1 MRRMRTMIPVVLLAV
16 TTACSA
22 DSSRTVTSP
31 QLDETTA
38 ESGPSASGHG
48 NWINAAGESVSRS
61 FYARLMPD
69 GTVRGE
75 FIQHVTAL
83 DGTVRKNQSEIDC
96 MHFLAPND
104 VVLSGVVKVNANP
117 AVIGQ
122 TQIFREVDNGEGE
135 GSVDEQSPVF
145 FRQPSTGLDCRNLI
159 PTPIRPVEG
168 GNIQVR
174 P

>member
-1 MRRMRTMIPVVLLAV
+1 MHCTSWIG
-16 TTACSA
+16 TACCVAVVGACAA
-22 DSSRTVTSP
+22 DSAPDILSP
-31 QLDETTA
+31 QADVETA
-38 ESGPSASGHG
+38 ASGPSASGHG
-48 NWINAAGESVSRS
+48 NWTNAAGETVRRS

-69 GTVRGE
+69 GSVRGE

-104 VVLSGVVKVNANP
+104 VVLSGVVKVNLNP
-117 AVIGQ
+117 AIVGQ
-122 TQIFREVDNGEGE
+122 TQIFRMVDNGEGE
-135 GSVDEQSPVF
+135 GSADAQSPVF
-145 FRQPSTGLDCRNLI
+145 FRQPSTGLDCHTLVPN
-159 PTPIRPVEG
+159 PVTPIEG

>member
-1 MRRMRTMIPVVLLAV
+1 MRLALPIGFFTCIALLA
-16 TTACSA
+16 ACSA
-22 DSSRTVTSP
+22 DSPEDVVSP
-31 QLDETTA
+31 QLDE
-38 ESGPSASGHG
+38 ESAASGSFAGGHG
-48 NWINAAGESVSRS
+48 NWTNAAGESVSRS

-69 GTVRGE
+69 GTVSGE

-117 AVIGQ
+117 AAIGQ

-135 GSVDEQSPVF
+135 GSIDEQSPIF

-159 PTPIRPVEG
+159 PTPITPIEG
-168 GNIQVR
+168 GNVQVR

>member
-1 MRRMRTMIPVVLLAV
+1 MRRRRSTLVCALFFIVASCF
-16 TTACSA
+16 T
-22 DSSRTVTSP
+22 DSPSGLTST
-31 QLDETTA
+31 QLDEATA

-48 NWINAAGESVSRS
+48 NWTNAAGESVSRS

-104 VVLSGVVKVNANP
+104 VVLSGVVKVNVNP
-117 AVIGQ
+117 AAIGQ
-122 TQIFREVDNGEGE
+122 TQIFREVDNGEG
-135 GSVDEQSPVF
+135 GDAVDMQSALF
-145 FRQPSTGLDCRNLI
+145 FRQPATGLNCRNLV
-159 PTPIRPVEG
+159 PEPVTPIEG
-168 GNIQVR
+168 GNVQVR